1 MFPLTVVGLVRARDL
16 DVASGEAP
24 VVKLVPDALPASPA
38 ANSPVVSDDG
48 PDGPAEPVPVAGVFL
63 VVALVLPAAL
73 DDGGV

>member
-1 MFPLTVVGLVRARDL
+1 MFPLTVVGLVGARDL

-48 PDGPAEPVPVAGVFL
+48 PDGPAEPVPIAGVVL
-63 VVALVLPAAL
+63 VVAIVLPAAL